1 MGTFPQKDMW
11 GEGMRWSPTLWP
23 PHFGCA
29 ILLCVIGETRIF
41 SPIKIPGQRG
51 PSSFYVR
58 EYSGTTQLGLNE
70 RKLKIHF
77 DQTVKYILYPLKIYK
92 LESVTL

>member
-29 ILLCVIGETRIF
+29 ILLYVIGETRIF
-41 SPIKIPGQRG
+41 SPIKIPVQRG
-51 PSSFYVR
+51 TSR
-58 EYSGTTQLGLNE
+58 IALEYSRSTQLGFNE
-70 RKLKIHF
+70 KKLVIKF
-77 DQTVKYILYPLKIYK
+77 EPNPKYILYPLKIYK